1 MNFCDLSGKIAIV
14 TGGNQGIGL
23 AIARGL
29 AQAGATVVI
38 ANRRA
43 AEGQEA
49 AELLKKEKLNAVAI
63 PVDIAKLPSIDVLVK
78 KTLDQFG
85 QIDILVNNAGVVRR
99 KPALEF
105 TESDYDTIMDT
116 NLKGTF
122 FCCQA
127 VGHEMVRR
135 QKGKIINISSTVSQ
149 VVQVERSVYA
159 ASKAGISHL
168 TRALALEWAPY
179 HVNVNAIGPGATH
192 TDINRQYFQDHPE
205 VLQAFINDIPM
216 GRAGDVSD
224 CVGAALFLASPAS
237 DFITGQTIIIDG
249 GMTIH

>member
-1 MNFCDLSGKIAIV
+1 MKLCDLSGKIAIV

-29 AQAGATVVI
+29 AEAGATVVI

-43 AEGQEA
+43 AEGQKA
-49 AELLKKEKLNAVAI
+49 ADMLRSEKLKALAI
-63 PVDIAKLPSIDVLVK
+63 PVDIAKLPSIDELVK
-78 KTLDQFG
+78 KMRDKFG
-85 QIDILVNNAGVVRR
+85 KIDILVNNAGVVLR
-99 KPALEF
+99 KPALDF
-105 TESDYDTIMDT
+105 TEAEYDRIMDI

-127 VGHEMVRR
+127 VGREMVR
-135 QKGKIINISSTVSQ
+135 QKKGKIINVSSTVSQ
-149 VVQVERSVYA
+149 VAQVDRAVYA

-168 TRALALEWAPY
+168 TRALALEWAPFN
-179 HVNVNAIGPGATH
+179 VNVNAIGPGVTH

-205 VLQAFINDIPM
+205 ALQAFINDIPV
-216 GRAGDVSD
+216 GRAGQVDD
-224 CVGAALFLASPAS
+224 CIGAAVFLASDAA
-237 DFITGQTIIIDG
+237 DFITGQTLIIDG

>member
-1 MNFCDLSGKIAIV
+1 MKLFDLSGKIAIV

-23 AIARGL
+23 AISEGL
-29 AQAGATVVI
+29 AHSGATVVI

-43 AEGQEA
+43 EAGEA
-49 AELLKKEKLNAVAI
+49 AALSLQAEKLNAIAI
-63 PVDIAKLPSIDVLVK
+63 PVDISKLASIDDLVK
-78 KTLDQFG
+78 KTLDKFG
-85 QIDILVNNAGVVRR
+85 KIDILVNNAGVVQR
-99 KPALEF
+99 KPALDF
-105 TESDYDTIMDT
+105 TEAEYDRIMDT

-127 VGHEMVRR
+127 VGREMVKRR
-135 QKGKIINISSTVSQ
+135 SGKIINTSSTVSYVAQ
-149 VVQVERSVYA
+149 ADRSVYA

-168 TRALALEWAPY
+168 TRALALEWAPF

-205 VLQAFINDIPM
+205 VLQAFIKDIPM
-216 GRAGDVSD
+216 GRAGKVDD
-224 CVGAALFLASPAS
+224 CIGAAVFLASPAS
-237 DFITGQTIIIDG
+237 DFITGQTILIDG